1 MSLIDDVI
9 NKAKE
14 YIGVTEEPPESNNV
28 VFNTDYY
35 GQEVYDGSATTYPWC
50 VTFLWDIFRMAGA
63 EHVFCDGMK
72 TASTESV

>member
-1 MSLIDDVI
+1 MSLINDVI

-35 GQEVYDGSATTYPWC
+35 GQEVYDGSVAMLIKYKK
-50 VTFLWDIFRMAGA
+50 VRQFVAGP
-63 EHVFCDGMK
+63 F
-72 TASTESV
+72 